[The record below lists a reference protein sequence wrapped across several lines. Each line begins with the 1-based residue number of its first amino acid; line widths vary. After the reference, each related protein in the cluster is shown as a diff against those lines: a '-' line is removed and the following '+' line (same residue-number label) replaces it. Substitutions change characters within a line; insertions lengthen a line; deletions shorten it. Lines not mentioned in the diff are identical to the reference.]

1 MQSTMPSVFDELLDR
16 KCSCH
21 LRPRS
26 TSTANPVE
34 TMSTKSIINGN
45 SSNLWYVVFRMSA
58 RFSCLTHSTATH
70 GVHPFLA
77 QPPGLQGSLVQV
89 L

>member
-26 TSTANPVE
+26 TSTTNPVE
-34 TMSTKSIINGN
+34 TTSTKSIINGN
-45 SSNLWYVVFRMSA
+45 SSNLWYVF
-58 RFSCLTHSTATH
+58 F
-70 GVHPFLA
+70 
-77 QPPGLQGSLVQV
+77 
-89 L
+89 